1 MKTVDHLLLGVYL
14 LARHQNPPLQSHRR
28 AFLLGCIAPDYN
40 LLSYLRRMP
49 HGEKFRGHNAENS
62 FGCLM
67 RGIAELHE
75 TGLRSTW
82 DYFRLGTLLHY
93 AAVAFTAPHNR
104 FWHGTLREHLAYEQA
119 LHAKFPAALLQGH
132 MLGYSGFVSL
142 HEEYCAEAHGMDT
155 DCQYILTACTALLQQ
170 CLFRTVEM
178 KGVCHESSDHN
189 RLVPA
194 SH

>member
-1 MKTVDHLLLGVYL
+1 MKTIDHLLLGVYL

-28 AFLLGCIAPDYN
+28 AFLLGCIAPDHN

-62 FGCLM
+62 FGFLM
-67 RGIAELHE
+67 RGIAELNE

-82 DYFRLGTLLHY
+82 DYFRLGT
-93 AAVAFTAPHNR
+93 
-104 FWHGTLREHLAYEQA
+104 
-119 LHAKFPAALLQGH
+119 
-132 MLGYSGFVSL
+132 
-142 HEEYCAEAHGMDT
+142 
-155 DCQYILTACTALLQQ
+155 LQQ